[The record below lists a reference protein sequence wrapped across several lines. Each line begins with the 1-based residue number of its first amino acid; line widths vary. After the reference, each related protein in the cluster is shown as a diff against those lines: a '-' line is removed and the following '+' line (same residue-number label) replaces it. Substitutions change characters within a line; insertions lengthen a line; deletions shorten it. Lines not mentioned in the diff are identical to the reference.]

1 MKISATESDI
11 GFEWIFHRTGYDVV
25 NDFRNALYTAIRE
38 NICTVLSAINNYNDW
53 FSRLPFGFVNI
64 GDGFIRDFYRA
75 LCNRE
80 PPPLPDPPF
89 VGGQCPGVLYNVTSQ
104 WQTLDDNDAPISGT
118 VVNWNPTG
126 LIGPIT
132 FIGPLPS
139 EDVPGRINRS
149 ILHNNGDS
157 RVNFGSLDTSGIAK
171 TYQLISANI
180 VRADGLPDLCGDPAP
195 IIPAPDPGYNQP
207 SLDFTYIDYSD
218 NSVNLTGN
226 FIFGA
231 PLIKVDG
238 TLTIPVRIDLG
249 GVNPTFNGNL
259 NLNEPFIEIN
269 FGNRN
274 YTPSPSPSPDGYRSP
289 DESPDVP
296 DDVPVPVTPPSPDE
310 SEPDTS
316 RVIRGVIVTII
327 NLSESVGVIYQGEN
341 PDIYIPNAGYVNF
354 LIGVGQLIAWSID
367 LPVKN
372 RRCFIPCP
380 WEGGAIAVE
389 GTPRAGIVWELT
401 PVYAIAED
409 TVTFTPF
416 G

>member
-1 MKISATESDI
+1 M
-11 GFEWIFHRTGYDVV
+11 

-89 VGGQCPGVLYNVTSQ
+89 VGGQCPGVLYIVSVQWASADANGNIFPGTEVNYTSPPILGRI
-104 WQTLDDNDAPISGT
+104 TLIGSG
-118 VVNWNPTG
+118 VNPTNPNRIQY
-126 LIGPIT
+126 LIKY
-132 FIGPLPS
+132 
-139 EDVPGRINRS
+139 
-149 ILHNNGDS
+149 NNGTQEV
-157 RVNFGSLDTSGIAK
+157 RFGNVDTTGPVK
-171 TYQLISANI
+171 QLVVLNSSI
-180 VRADGLPDLCGDPAP
+180 VRQDGLPDLCGDPAP

-207 SLDFTYIDYSD
+207 TLDFTYIDYSD

-289 DESPDVP
+289 DDTPNVP
-296 DDVPVPVTPPSPDE
+296 DDVPVPITPPSPDE

-327 NLSESVGVIYQGEN
+327 SLSESVGVIFQDEN

-409 TVTFTPF
+409 SVTFTPF